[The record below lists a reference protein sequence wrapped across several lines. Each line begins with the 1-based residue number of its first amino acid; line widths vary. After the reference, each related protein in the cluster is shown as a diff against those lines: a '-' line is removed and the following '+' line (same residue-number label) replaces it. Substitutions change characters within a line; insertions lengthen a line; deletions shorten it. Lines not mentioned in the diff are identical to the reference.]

1 MPTGWTSDW
10 EKLFAKC
17 VADEDYRVRL
27 ATALATNDDA
37 GAKAL
42 LDNIG
47 VGGTTDPMRAA
58 RLAALKDLRVPI
70 VDLSTEFNG
79 GNPLALAP

>member
-1 MPTGWTSDW
+1 MPEGWTSDW

-37 GAKAL
+37 GARAL

-47 VGGTTDPMRAA
+47 VGGTTDTIRGVRLSSLKQLHQPM
-58 RLAALKDLRVPI
+58 